1 MAKESN
7 SSKVFASTRQGRR
20 LIYAGKNALKALQS
34 PEYQK
39 LATKNPTMPK
49 ITSLQ
54 EAGEAMRLLPI
65 HVLALR
71 VDLLEK
77 EKPKKGS
84 TAKPSRKLQI
94 NKQQEIN
101 EEHSY
106 VWFYEYIP
114 LTTKLAGFGL
124 LALVLSVIMYP
135 LWPPKMRI
143 GVYYLSWGALGLI
156 GLLLVIAVIRLILF
170 GITMFATPPGLWLY
184 PNLFEDVGFFDSFRP
199 LWGWHETTEDKK
211 AAKIAKRDAK
221 AAKAEKKTSA
231 ASSGVS
237 TPKSGGASVAAR
249 SAYIEEVE
257 DDDD

>member
-1 MAKESN
+1 
-7 SSKVFASTRQGRR
+7 
-20 LIYAGKNALKALQS
+20 
-34 PEYQK
+34 
-39 LATKNPTMPK
+39 MPK

-65 HVLALR
+65 HLLALR

-84 TAKPSRKLQI
+84 TAKPSRKVQI

-101 EEHSY
+101 EEHNY

-135 LWPPKMRI
+135 LWPPKMRV

-156 GLLLVIAVIRLILF
+156 GLLMVIAVIRLILF
-170 GITMFATPPGLWLY
+170 AITMFSNPPGIWLY

-199 LWGWHETTEDKK
+199 LWGWHETAE
-211 AAKIAKRDAK
+211 AKRLAKQAKRDAK
-221 AAKAEKKTSA
+221 LLKAEKKATGTSTSTSA
-231 ASSGVS
+231 
-237 TPKSGGASVAAR
+237 KDGAVTAR
-249 SAYIEEVE
+249 TAYVEEV
-257 DDDD
+257 DDDED